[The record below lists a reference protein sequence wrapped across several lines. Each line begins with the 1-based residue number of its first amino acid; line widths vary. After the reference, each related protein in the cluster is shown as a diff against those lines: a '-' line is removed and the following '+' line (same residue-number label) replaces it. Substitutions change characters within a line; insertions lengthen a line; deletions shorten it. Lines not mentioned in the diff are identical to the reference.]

1 MFTKL
6 VIAAALAALPTHIM
20 AMNNGLAVTPQ
31 MGWNTWNKY
40 GCNINEDIILNA
52 AKAIASNGL
61 KDLGYNYII
70 IDDCWQLHQR
80 DNKSKQIV
88 PDPTKF
94 PRGLKALTSDIH
106 KLGMQVG
113 IYSSAGT
120 YTCGGYPGSLGYEK
134 VDANAWAEWG
144 FDYLKYDNCYNEG
157 ESGTPKLSYDR
168 YKKMGN
174 ALNST
179 GRPFLYSLCNWGE
192 DGPWNFA
199 STISNSWRISG
210 DIYDNFNRPDPACP
224 CETYDCNLAGFR
236 CNLLNIINKANAV
249 SQKARSGG
257 WNDLDILEVGN
268 GGMTTEEY
276 RTHFT
281 MWVALRSP
289 LLLGNDV
296 TNMTKDTKDIIMNEE
311 VIAISKDKQFSPASR
326 IWMKGDQQL
335 YSGSLENNATNVIL
349 MNTGEKSVKITAT
362 WEDIFLYSLPHV
374 NTKKSIKVRDLWL
387 KKDLGSFS
395 GHITLDVPSHGVRM
409 LKLMDTAVT
418 TD

>member
-1 MFTKL
+1 MLTNL
-6 VIAAALAALPTHIM
+6 VIAAALAALPSQIL
-20 AMNNGLAVTPQ
+20 AMNNGLAVAPQ

-52 AKAIASNGL
+52 AKAISSNGL
-61 KDLGYNYII
+61 KDLGYNYIV

-80 DNKSKQIV
+80 DNKTKQIV

-94 PRGLKALTSDIH
+94 PRGIKALTDDIH
-106 KLGMQVG
+106 NLGMQVG

-120 YTCGGYPGSLGYEK
+120 FTCGGYPGSLGYEK
-134 VDANAWAEWG
+134 VDAKAWAEWG
-144 FDYLKYDNCYNEG
+144 FDYLKYDNCYNQG

-168 YKKMGN
+168 YKKMGD

-210 DIYDNFNRPDPACP
+210 DIYDNYNRPDPACP

-236 CNLLNIINKANAV
+236 CNLLNIINKANSVA
-249 SQKARSGG
+249 QKARSGG

-276 RTHFT
+276 RTHYT

-296 TNMTKDTKDIIMNEE
+296 TNMTQDTKDIIMNKE
-311 VIAISKDKQFSPASR
+311 VIAISKDTQYSPANR
-326 IWMKGDQQL
+326 MWIKGDQQL
-335 YSGSLENNATNVIL
+335 YSGSLANNATNVIL
-349 MNTGEKSVKITAT
+349 MNTGEKETKITAT

-374 NTKKSIKVRDLWL
+374 DKTKSIRVRDLWQQ
-387 KKDLGSFS
+387 KDLGSFT

-409 LKLMDTAVT
+409 LKFMDTAVT